1 MAFPTSQTEKRG
13 FWFAPIFD
21 GLMPSKMAVHPCSV
35 RSPTKNCVF
44 RWAIKDICFIEQGTE
59 EC

>member
-13 FWFAPIFD
+13 FRFAPIFA
-21 GLMPSKMAVHPCSV
+21 GLRPSKMAVHPCTA
-35 RSPTKNCVF
+35 RSPAKNCVF
-44 RWAIKDICFIEQGTE
+44 RWAINDICFNKQGTE